1 MTPHL
6 NLCRSIILSCTLLTS
21 TLALAERADRD
32 KPIAVEADKVSIDD
46 IKRVQIL
53 EGNVTLTQGTLT
65 IRSDRIVITEDQYG
79 FQRGTAF
86 GGPGGL
92 ARFRQKKDGVE
103 EWIEGE
109 AERIEYDTHTEIAEL
124 FRRAWVKNGED
135 RLKGDYIWYDS
146 ISQRYLAKA
155 GESSSAGKN
164 STPARVR
171 ILIQPKTKDAAP
183 APADSKPSGIKL
195 KTTDGITLPEHP

>member
-1 MTPHL
+1 MTSHL
-6 NLCRSIILSCTLLTS
+6 NLCRSLLLGFALLTS

-65 IRSDRIVITEDQYG
+65 IRSDKIVITEDQYG

-92 ARFRQKKDGVE
+92 ARFRQKKEGLD

-146 ISQRYLAKA
+146 ISQRYLATA
-155 GESSSAGKN
+155 GESSNAGKT
-164 STPARVR
+164 STPPRVR
-171 ILIQPKTKDAAP
+171 ILIQPKAKDTP
-183 APADSKPSGIKL
+183 APVDSRPSGIKL